1 MLFRSRKPV
10 VRVATVKPEG
20 RRLWRLLSLPLVAKQ
35 SKMMSGGQAVIEG
48 VMMRSPSYWSLA
60 VRRPNGEVAEVWHP
74 VDSLMKRHLIFRL
87 PVIRGVMALGE
98 SLAIGFRALAISTEY
113 AAEGEEEGEG
123 VELGRWAIVLMF
135 VFSIAFTLALFK
147 VGPAATTR
155 LVFPHLSNSVFVLV
169 EGALRVTVLIAYM
182 ALVGLLPDIRR
193 LWSYHGAEHKVINA
207 YEAKEELTPEN
218 VEPYSV
224 IHPRCGTA
232 FLLWVMVIAILVY
245 WTLGLIV
252 GHLTLLWLIVSRIVM
267 LFPIAGIAYELIRFA
282 GKHRSNR
289 ILKTLL
295 APGLWLQRLTTREPD
310 RDQLEVAIAAFKR
323 VYELE
328 TARASEPSIGA
339 TARPIDVIA

>member
-1 MLFRSRKPV
+1 MLFRSRKPGV
-10 VRVATVKPEG
+10 SVATLSPERKRL
-20 RRLWRLLSLPLVAKQ
+20 RRFLHLPLLAKQ
-35 SKMMSGGQAVIEG
+35 STMYGGQAVIEG
-48 VMMRSPSYWSLA
+48 VMMRSPSYWSVA
-60 VRRPNGEVAEVWHP
+60 VRKPNGELAEVWHP

-113 AAEGEEEGEG
+113 AAEGEEGEESI
-123 VELGRWAIVLMF
+123 ELGRWAIAGMF
-135 VFSIAFTLALFK
+135 VFAIAFALALFK
-147 VGPAATTR
+147 VGPAAVTR
-155 LVFPHLSNSVFVLV
+155 LVLPHLSNSVFVLA

-193 LWSYHGAEHKVINA
+193 LWAYHGAEHKVINA
-207 YEAKEELTPEN
+207 YEAKEDLTPEN

-232 FLLWVMVIAILVY
+232 FMLWVMVIAIFVY
-245 WTLGLIV
+245 WTLGLIA
-252 GHLTLLWLIVSRIVM
+252 GHLSLLWLIVSRIVM

-282 GKHRSNR
+282 GKHRSSR
-289 ILKTLL
+289 FLKALL
-295 APGLWLQRLTTREPD
+295 APGLWLQRLTTREPE
-310 RDQLEVAIAAFKR
+310 RDQLEVAIAAFTR

-328 TARASEPSIGA
+328 TARASEPAISA

>member
-1 MLFRSRKPV
+1 MLWSRKPG
-10 VRVATVKPEG
+10 VRAETMRHKG
-20 RRLWRLLSLPLVAKQ
+20 KRLRRLFLLSMLAKQ
-35 SKMMSGGQAVIEG
+35 SKTMYGGQAVIEG
-48 VMMRSPSYWSLA
+48 VMMRSPGYWSVA
-60 VRRPNGEVAEVWHP
+60 VRKPNGEVAEVWHP

-113 AAEGEEEGEG
+113 AAEGEEGEEGI
-123 VELGRWAIVLMF
+123 ELGRWAIALMF
-135 VFSIAFTLALFK
+135 IFAIGFALALFK

-155 LVFPHLSNSVFVLV
+155 LLLPNLSNDAFVLI
-169 EGALRVTVLIAYM
+169 EGAIRVSVLVAYM

-193 LWSYHGAEHKVINA
+193 LWAYHGAEHKVINA
-207 YEAKEELTPEN
+207 FEAKEELTPEK
-218 VEPYSV
+218 VEPYSI

-232 FLLWVMVIAILVY
+232 FMLWVMVIAIFVY
-245 WTLGLIV
+245 WALGLLV
-252 GHLTLLWLIVSRIVM
+252 GHLSLLWLIVSRIVM

-282 GKHRSNR
+282 GKHRSSR

-310 RDQLEVAIAAFKR
+310 RDQLEVSIAAFTR

-328 TARASEPSIGA
+328 TARASEPAIGVVA
-339 TARPIDVIA
+339 QPIDVIA

>member
-1 MLFRSRKPV
+1 MLWSRKLG
-10 VRVATVKPEG
+10 VRTATVRPARK
-20 RRLWRLLSLPLVAKQ
+20 RLWRLLLLPVLAKQ
-35 SKMMSGGQAVIEG
+35 SKTMYGGQAVIEG

-60 VRRPNGEVAEVWHP
+60 VRKPNGELAEVWHP

-98 SLAIGFRALAISTEY
+98 SLAIGFRALAISTEF
-113 AAEGEEEGEG
+113 AAEGEEGEEGI
-123 VELGRWAIVLMF
+123 ELSRWAIALMF
-135 VFSIAFTLALFK
+135 VFAIGFALALFK

-155 LVFPHLSNSVFVLV
+155 LLLPHLSNGAFVLI
-169 EGALRVTVLIAYM
+169 EGALRVTVLVAYM

-193 LWSYHGAEHKVINA
+193 LWAYHGAEHKVINA
-207 YEAKEELTPEN
+207 YEAKEELTPEK

-232 FLLWVMVIAILVY
+232 FMLWVMVIAILVY
-245 WTLGLIV
+245 WILGLLV
-252 GHLTLLWLIVSRIVM
+252 GHLSLLWLIVSRIVM
-267 LFPIAGIAYELIRFA
+267 LFPIAGVAYELIRFA

-310 RDQLEVAIAAFKR
+310 RDQLEVSIAAFKR

-328 TARASEPSIGA
+328 TARASEPAFVSA
-339 TARPIDVIA
+339 AARPIDVIA